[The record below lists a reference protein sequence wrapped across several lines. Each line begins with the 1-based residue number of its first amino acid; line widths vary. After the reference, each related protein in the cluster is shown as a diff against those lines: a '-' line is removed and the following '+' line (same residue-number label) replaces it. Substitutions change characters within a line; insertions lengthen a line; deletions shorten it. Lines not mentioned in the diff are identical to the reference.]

1 MEDPENEQK
10 VAEAH
15 RTAIEPLW
23 TEPLM
28 EQIGERLPLAEQGTQ
43 LVAEARCGFIPLQLQ
58 KRLDSSIRM
67 IALDPKRTMLDAARN
82 RGGDEETEQIFF
94 VPERVDAISYA
105 DGVFDASICC
115 DGIVTAHQAEEGLGE
130 LARVTVSG
138 GRVALAAPLGSS
150 FQLFYDMLDEAMR
163 AHETADRLERVE
175 NLRETLLSPVRM
187 TAIADELG
195 LIVEQVT
202 ELEWTVAFE
211 RGWEFLHSPLIRET
225 FFPHWM
231 GAVSS
236 PNRDRV
242 MRYMEDAID
251 TYWRGRTL
259 ETNVTAGFLTA
270 AVPDGNE
277 G

>member
-15 RTAIEPLW
+15 RTAVEPLW

-28 EQIGERLPLAEQGTQ
+28 DQIGEQLPLAPQGTQ
-43 LVAEARCGFIPLQLQ
+43 LVAEARCGFIPLQLR

-105 DGVFDASICC
+105 DGVFDVSICC
-115 DGIVTAHQAEEGLGE
+115 DGIVTARQAEEGLGE

-150 FQLFYDMLDEAMR
+150 FQLFYDMLDEAVR
-163 AHETADRLERVE
+163 AHGMVERLERVE
-175 NLRETLLSPVRM
+175 NVRETFLSPVRM

-202 ELEWTVAFE
+202 ELEWTVSFE

-236 PNRDRV
+236 SKRDQV
-242 MRYMEDAID
+242 MRYMENALDI
-251 TYWRGRTL
+251 YWRGRTL
-259 ETNVTAGFLTA
+259 ETNVKAGFLTA
-270 AVPDGNE
+270 AVPDDNE